1 MLKRS
6 TLKRTATHRLRDQVW
21 ALGVIRR
28 SGLSANSL
36 ERQYRSETFP
46 ELELPKRP
54 TGMWAQF
61 ARAQK
66 GPTPP
71 GAMNSQV
78 EWAGRRFARTSELY
92 ASNLWYVLNQFEAK
106 APSLHWPSPVAEPWL
121 MRRLQAMER
130 YCLRPDVD
138 YFALSSSGRE
148 FLTTVPHLDA
158 LGLLLLEVAQ
168 VKPWER
174 ADHQILQA
182 REWILR
188 WVHRHPDLVTVSEEL
203 LSLIQLCIPRIGV
216 LPRSIDQLSAA
227 SDAERRYVSSMECQ
241 RQEAERVTERLM
253 EMEFLADALVD

>member
-1 MLKRS
+1 MLNRS
-6 TLKRTATHRLRDQVW
+6 TLKRTVTYRLRDQVW

-36 ERQYRSETFP
+36 ERQYRSEIFP

-78 EWAGRRFARTSELY
+78 EWAGRRFARTRELY
-92 ASNLWYVLNQFEAK
+92 ASNLWYVLNQLETK
-106 APSLHWPSPVAEPWL
+106 IPSLHWPSPVAEPWL
-121 MRRLQAMER
+121 RQRLQAMEK
-130 YCLRPDVD
+130 YCLRTDVD
-138 YFALSSSGRE
+138 YFALSPYGRE

-158 LGLLLLEVAQ
+158 LGLLLLEVARA
-168 VKPWER
+168 KYWER

-182 REWILR
+182 REWLLR
-188 WVHRHPDLVTVSEEL
+188 WSHRHPDLVLVSGEL
-203 LSLIQLCIPRIGV
+203 LSLIEQC
-216 LPRSIDQLSAA
+216 LPSLGTILRCKSCDALDV
-227 SDAERRYVSSMECQ
+227 DAETSYVRTLENERSSVERAAEFAM
-241 RQEAERVTERLM
+241 QEACIDLDC
-253 EMEFLADALVD
+253 L